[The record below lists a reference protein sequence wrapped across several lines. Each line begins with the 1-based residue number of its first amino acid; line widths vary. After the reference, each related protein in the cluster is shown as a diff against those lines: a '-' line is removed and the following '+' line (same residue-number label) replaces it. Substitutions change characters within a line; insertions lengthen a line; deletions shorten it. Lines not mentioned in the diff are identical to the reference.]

1 MGWVAPIKDDETL
14 ERFKQALRKVD
25 DKYYIMF
32 QIGIGTGMALQE
44 ILKLKNKDV
53 KGKSSISVSIGAREI
68 VTTYEFSEEDQKI
81 IEELVKGKDPDG
93 YLILGNTNS
102 TAPLSREQAYRVFKA
117 VGQSVGISAI
127 GAQTMRKTYA
137 WRYYKSTG
145 DITYLQHMFN
155 HASPA
160 ITYRYI
166 GEKPNI
172 QVVLRK
178 NTAEENERSRYLL
191 YLNDTGRKRLTAA
204 IDELAAIRNKF
215 DDPTNNDSFY
225 GCVDCFLE
233 ELDGLI
239 ENYKQS
245 LPDNE

>member
-81 IEELVKGKDPDG
+81 IDELVKDKDPDG
-93 YLILGNTNS
+93 YLILGHTNS

>member
-68 VTTYEFSEEDQKI
+68 MTTYEFSEEDQKI
-81 IEELVKGKDPDG
+81 IDKLVKGKDPDG
-93 YLILGNTNS
+93 YLILGHTNS

-204 IDELAAIRNKF
+204 IDELSAIRNKF

>member
-81 IEELVKGKDPDG
+81 IDELVKAKDPDG
-93 YLILGNTNS
+93 YLILGHTNS

>member
-1 MGWVAPIKDDETL
+1 MDI
-14 ERFKQALRKVD
+14 
-25 DKYYIMF
+25 
-32 QIGIGTGMALQE
+32 
-44 ILKLKNKDV
+44 
-53 KGKSSISVSIGAREI
+53 
-68 VTTYEFSEEDQKI
+68 
-81 IEELVKGKDPDG
+81 
-93 YLILGNTNS
+93 LILGHTNS

-204 IDELAAIRNKF
+204 IDELSAIRNKF

>member
-93 YLILGNTNS
+93 YLILGHTNS

>member
-81 IEELVKGKDPDG
+81 IDELVKDKDPDG
-93 YLILGNTNS
+93 YLILGHTNS

-137 WRYYKSTG
+137 WRYYKSIG

>member
-1 MGWVAPIKDDETL
+1 MGWVSPIKDDETL

-32 QIGIGTGMALQE
+32 EIGLGTGMALQD

-53 KGKSSISVSIGAREI
+53 KDKTSISVSIGARE
-68 VTTYEFSEEDQKI
+68 VTTTYEIPESVQDI
-81 IEELVKGKDPDG
+81 IKEFVKGKDPEA
-93 YLILGNTNS
+93 YLILGHS
-102 TAPLSREQAYRVFKA
+102 SSPAPLSREQAYRVFKS
-117 VGQSVGISAI
+117 VGKTVGISAI
-127 GAQTMRKTYA
+127 GAQTMRKTFA

>member
-1 MGWVAPIKDDETL
+1 
-14 ERFKQALRKVD
+14 
-25 DKYYIMF
+25 MF

-81 IEELVKGKDPDG
+81 IDELVKDKDPDG
-93 YLILGNTNS
+93 YLILGHTNS

-160 ITYRYI
+160 ITYIYI

>member
-68 VTTYEFSEEDQKI
+68 MTTYEFSEEDQKI
-81 IEELVKGKDPDG
+81 IDELVKGKDSDG
-93 YLILGNTNS
+93 YLILGHTNS

-204 IDELAAIRNKF
+204 IDELSAIRNKF

>member
-1 MGWVAPIKDDETL
+1 
-14 ERFKQALRKVD
+14 
-25 DKYYIMF
+25 
-32 QIGIGTGMALQE
+32 MALQE

-68 VTTYEFSEEDQKI
+68 MTTYEFSDEDQKI
-81 IEELVKGKDPDG
+81 IDELVKGKDPDG
-93 YLILGNTNS
+93 YLILGHTNS

-191 YLNDTGRKRLTAA
+191 YLNDTGRKRRGIYRTELFESRKKQKVEDNELLEKYLKISKQEKEEILKKPEALLNEVCKATGCHTNGA
-204 IDELAAIRNKF
+204 ELAAALSCLHCIMSCPVNQER
-215 DDPTNNDSFY
+215 T
-225 GCVDCFLE
+225 
-233 ELDGLI
+233 
-239 ENYKQS
+239 
-245 LPDNE
+245 